1 MRKFLVFIAFLGFS
15 TLTSAQGFYIEPA
28 FRYSKHIPFP
38 DFSDYPVHEADLRLG
53 WQTTGE
59 KAWQQGFNYPNFGLG
74 LRFEHNT
81 MKDYFDG
88 MSQTFITLGNC
99 YSAYGFCNGHLI
111 RRKNFQFDYTWG
123 VGLSYWPNSGNR
135 FISTP
140 LTVHLTL
147 DFGPVFRLSEH
158 WDLLARAVLSHGSNG
173 AIFVPNKGVNVFGG
187 QVGLRYFPKGRAGL
201 KEKPHDSIF
210 SKMNAV
216 YILNGIG
223 FYESTAIDGLRCT
236 GNTFQ
241 IGYTRTF
248 HPCFRFG
255 GGIDVL
261 FSGENRAMYEVNGAL
276 ERFTTADYLALA
288 PFVSFDLLYG
298 DLVLHLSFARYVLQ
312 PAEYLP
318 KGYQKYYER
327 LALHYHFGPQK
338 RFFAGAGMKVHLDC
352 IDYIEWTVGMD
363 LFSWKAKRFA
373 YSP

>member
-1 MRKFLVFIAFLGFS
+1 
-15 TLTSAQGFYIEPA
+15 
-28 FRYSKHIPFP
+28 
-38 DFSDYPVHEADLRLG
+38 
-53 WQTTGE
+53 
-59 KAWQQGFNYPNFGLG
+59 
-74 LRFEHNT
+74 
-81 MKDYFDG
+81 
-88 MSQTFITLGNC
+88 
-99 YSAYGFCNGHLI
+99 
-111 RRKNFQFDYTWG
+111 
-123 VGLSYWPNSGNR
+123 
-135 FISTP
+135 
-140 LTVHLTL
+140 
-147 DFGPVFRLSEH
+147 
-158 WDLLARAVLSHGSNG
+158 
-173 AIFVPNKGVNVFGG
+173 
-187 QVGLRYFPKGRAGL
+187 
-201 KEKPHDSIF
+201 
-210 SKMNAV
+210 MNAV